1 MPSSNLTFLVICK
14 PTSGIAD
21 NSELA
26 RYYDENKNAITRI
39 GESVFVF
46 DPMRDHAVLEGFR
59 QRLKSIGSEFIE
71 FEKRAGDTDFFVRGG
86 FNKETEE
93 LLSKHSLLVSNIFP
107 RSS

>member
-1 MPSSNLTFLVICK
+1 MPSINLTFLIICK

-26 RYYDENKNAITRI
+26 RFYDENKNVISRI

-46 DPMRDHAVLEGFR
+46 DTMRDHTVLDSFR
-59 QRLKSIGSEFIE
+59 QQLKSTGAEFIE

-86 FNKETEE
+86 FDKETVE
-93 LLSKHSLLVSNIFP
+93 LLSKHSLLVSNMFP
-107 RSS
+107 SK